1 MSSSPG
7 GKPSSFSWSGWQD
20 GLFPSLADHSSKKL
34 DLLRD
39 YIVLYLRIVCQNVH
53 GKESQ
58 PINFVDGF
66 AGGGLYD
73 GGHLG
78 SPLVL
83 LRAVEEAEAIINQ
96 GRTKKI
102 TLTPTYYFIEKSTD
116 AFACLESTLKEQGYG
131 HEIGKAIKLIRG
143 DFTANAMAVADDIG
157 LHHSRNHVMVNMK
170 KNVPLYLLLFASAH
184 ELGQKFWNTAVSGSN
199 PQSIIP
205 GILD

>member
-143 DFTANAMAVADDIG
+143 DFTANAMAVADDNVSAT
-157 LHHSRNHVMVNMK
+157 SRSSSTNESDRCGHALSGRSVD
-170 KNVPLYLLLFASAH
+170 
-184 ELGQKFWNTAVSGSN
+184 VSHTRLRIR
-199 PQSIIP
+199 PIARCACA
-205 GILD
+205 GISSH